1 MGGVKVVSNEEI
13 IAALIVSRTTAEAAE
28 KVGISRQTLFN
39 RMTDNDFREEYAEA
53 KNDILRQVVLQFNSM
68 ITEAI
73 DTLADI
79 MEDKSVNAAV
89 RLQAAQFLIN
99 NACKFADRLDAGE
112 GRRQGIHSCNEAE
125 KREQTE
131 RKEIMRFDSI

>member
-1 MGGVKVVSNEEI
+1 MKKITAVSNEEI

-28 KVGISRQTLFN
+28 KVGISRRTLYE

-53 KNDILRQVVLQFNSM
+53 KNDILRQAVLQFNSM

-112 GRRQGIHSCNEAE
+112 GSRQAIHRHIETE
-125 KREQTE
+125 KREQEE
-131 RKEIMRFDSI
+131 RKEVMRFDRF